1 MAMIFCFYRTQYQL
15 MMEIEQTLATWKFQ
29 WRHLV
34 VKLVTIGSGT
44 TWWLL
49 KNGLSF
55 TFQKVLKSA

>member
-34 VKLVTIGSGT
+34 VKIVTSGSVTLPPDGQNCSEC
-44 TWWLL
+44 
-49 KNGLSF
+49 NGVGWDIL
-55 TFQKVLKSA
+55 